1 MFRLCWGFM
10 GLALPQATRGRDNIT
25 NSTGYSSGMVRM
37 TMWLNACVC
46 VCVCVCV
53 RVLHGVQLRHGAH
66 DHVAER
72 LHVCVCMCVCVCF
85 KGYSSGT
92 VRMTMWLNA
101 CVCEIGRAHV

>member
-1 MFRLCWGFM
+1 M

-85 KGYSSGT
+85 TGYSSGM
-92 VRMTMWLNA
+92 VRRTMSL
-101 CVCEIGRAHV
+101 